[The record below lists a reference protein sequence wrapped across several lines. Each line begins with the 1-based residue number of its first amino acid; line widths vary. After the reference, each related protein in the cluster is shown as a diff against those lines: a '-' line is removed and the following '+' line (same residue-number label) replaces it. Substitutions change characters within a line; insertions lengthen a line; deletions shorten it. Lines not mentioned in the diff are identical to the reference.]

1 MHVIV
6 ATDGSA
12 QAQEA
17 ASYLRELA
25 DPSSVTKVT
34 VVAVISPLA
43 AVPFADDASSG
54 SLEELSFRKS
64 AERAVARLAEH
75 LADWGPEITT
85 QVRSGSP
92 AGELVKAART
102 LDASLLVVANRS
114 GTLGSLLLGSV
125 SHRVMNDAPCPVL
138 VVRPRKGS
146 TRGR

>member
-12 QAQEA
+12 QAREA
-17 ASYLRELA
+17 ALFLRGLA
-25 DPSSVTKVT
+25 DPASVTKVT
-34 VVAVISPLA
+34 VVAVVSPLA
-43 AVPFADDASSG
+43 AVPFADDSPSG
-54 SLEELSFRKS
+54 SLEELSFRRS
-64 AERAVARLAEH
+64 AERAVATLAEL
-75 LADWGPEITT
+75 LADWGPEIAT

-102 LDASLLVVANRS
+102 LDAQLLVVANRS

-138 VVRPRKGS
+138 VVRPQKGAK
-146 TRGR
+146 RGR